1 MTSDRKGD
9 TEEDYIQ
16 SEEGQER
23 VLSTVT
29 WTKVQESICAGRL
42 TKIIL
47 PVGSLEQHGPHLPL
61 ATDAL
66 LADYVAHAVNEK
78 CSTTYLMPTIYV
90 GCSGEHMG
98 FPGTVSVQV
107 DTMSNML
114 FDISR
119 SLLESSKLTNLV
131 IINGHGGNRA
141 VIDMTIRK
149 IKDAIP
155 EMNVCSFTIV
165 DIAKKKFEEIRRS
178 DRRFVGHADE
188 LETSMMLAIDPELVD
203 MSKAV
208 NEGPSIPDAL
218 SFEPDD
224 LAKVSF
230 GWNAKD
236 LTESGVIGSPL
247 FAEASKGR
255 ILLDFVTKVIAE
267 TINKL

>member
-1 MTSDRKGD
+1 MTSDSKGD
-9 TEEDYIQ
+9 TEEDHAHC
-16 SEEGQER
+16 EEGQER
-23 VLSTVT
+23 ELSTVT
-29 WTKVQESICAGRL
+29 WTKLQDRISSGRL

-47 PVGSLEQHGPHLPL
+47 PIGSLEQHGPHLPL

-66 LADYVAHAVNEK
+66 LADYVARAVNEK
-78 CSTTYLMPTIYV
+78 CSTTYLMPTIYI
-90 GCSGEHMG
+90 GCSGEHVG

-114 FDISR
+114 LDISK
-119 SLLESSKLTNLV
+119 SLLENSKLTNLF

-141 VIDMTIRK
+141 VIDATIRK

-165 DIAKKKFEEIRRS
+165 DVAKKKFEEIRSS
-178 DRRFVGHADE
+178 DKRFVGHADE
-188 LETSMMLAIDPELVD
+188 LETSMMLAIYPRLVD

-208 NEGPSIPDAL
+208 NEGPKIPDAL

-224 LAKVSF
+224 LTKVSF

-236 LTESGVIGSPL
+236 LTKSGVIGSPL
-247 FAEASKGR
+247 FAEVSKGR
-255 ILLDFVTKVIAE
+255 ILLDFVATVIADA
-267 TINKL
+267 INKL